1 MKANTTKPLETGF
14 ITGITDINWLC
25 NKCDAEVTIKIKWYF
40 HIMEPLETYVYV
52 L

>member
-1 MKANTTKPLETGF
+1 MKAYTTKPLETGF

-25 NKCDAEVTIKIKWYF
+25 NKCDAEETIKIKWYF
-40 HIMEPLETYVYV
+40 HMEPLETDVYV